1 MSTDPM
7 QQLHSW
13 LKDAH
18 AMEEQ
23 AEQMLTA
30 QAKRLEH
37 YPKLQERITQHIE
50 ETRSQA
56 SRITECLESMD
67 TSTSTMKDL
76 GAKFAAM
83 GQVIGGSM
91 ASDEVVKGGIASY
104 AFEHFEI
111 ANYRALIAAADQLGQ
126 DRIREVC
133 EGILKEEMAMAKW
146 LEDNLDEVTRAFLAR
161 AESDELQGK
170 R

>member
-1 MSTDPM
+1 MSSDPM

-37 YPKLQERITQHIE
+37 YPKLQARITQHID
-50 ETRSQA
+50 ETKSQA
-56 SRITECLESMD
+56 ARLEECLESMD

-76 GAKFAAM
+76 GGKFAAM
-83 GQVIGGSM
+83 GQAIGGSM
-91 ASDEVVKGGIASY
+91 APDEVVKGSVASY

-111 ANYRALIAAADQLGQ
+111 ANYRALIAAADQLGEI
-126 DRIREVC
+126 RIKEVC
-133 EGILKEEMAMAKW
+133 ESILQEELAMAKW
-146 LEDNLDEVTRAFLAR
+146 LEDNLDDVTRAFLTR
-161 AESDELQGK
+161 SESDELSGK

>member
-1 MSTDPM
+1 MSIDSKT
-7 QQLHSW
+7 QLQTW

-37 YPKLQERITQHIE
+37 YPKLRDRITQHIE

-56 SRITECLESMD
+56 ERLKECLESQGE
-67 TSTSTMKDL
+67 STSTMKDM
-76 GAKFAAM
+76 GGKFAAM
-83 GQVIGGSM
+83 GQAIGGSM

-111 ANYRALIAAADQLGQ
+111 ANYRALIAAADQLAETHVC
-126 DRIREVC
+126 EVC
-133 EGILKEEMAMAKW
+133 ESILNEELAMAKW
-146 LEDNLDEVTRAFLAR
+146 LEENLDDITRAFLTR
-161 AESDELQGK
+161 AESDELSGK